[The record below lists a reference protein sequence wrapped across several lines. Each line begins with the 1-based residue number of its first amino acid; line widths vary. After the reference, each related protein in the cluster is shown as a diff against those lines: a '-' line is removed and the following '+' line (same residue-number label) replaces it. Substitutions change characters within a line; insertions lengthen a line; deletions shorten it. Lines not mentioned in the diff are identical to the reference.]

1 MPGNRPN
8 EEKRMSTSLKIT
20 KDSTMQ
26 EVLDAYPSAQRAL
39 FRKYHIGGC
48 HSCGYEPNDILENV
62 AQKHNITD
70 MNEVLNFIEE
80 AEQID
85 QRIKIS
91 PADVATAMKSATPPR
106 LIDVRTPQ
114 EWEMAK
120 IPGAQLI
127 TEELSYEIM
136 SWPKDTPMVFHCHH
150 GQRSMD
156 AASYFA
162 GHGFTNA
169 KSMTGGIDAW
179 SASVDPSVPRYEVA
193 RDMSTG
199 RPRLQPLRTVVSKA
213 EGCITP

>member
-1 MPGNRPN
+1 MPA
-8 EEKRMSTSLKIT
+8 SLKIN
-20 KDSTMQ
+20 KRSTMQ

-48 HSCGYEPNDILENV
+48 HSCGYEPNDVLEDV
-62 AQKHNITD
+62 AGKHNLTNMD
-70 MNEVLNFIEE
+70 EVLNFIVE
-80 AEQID
+80 AEEID
-85 QRIKIS
+85 KRIQVT
-91 PADVATAMKSATPPR
+91 PAEVSAALKSDKPPR

-136 SWPKDTPMVFHCHH
+136 NWPKDTPMVFHCHH

-179 SASVDPSVPRYEVA
+179 SETVDPSVPRYEIA
-193 RDMSTG
+193 RDPSSG
-199 RPRLQPLRTVVSKA
+199 RPKLQPLRLVVSKA
-213 EGCITP
+213 EGCMNP

>member
-1 MPGNRPN
+1 
-8 EEKRMSTSLKIT
+8 
-20 KDSTMQ
+20 MQ

-48 HSCGYEPNDILENV
+48 HSCGYVPNDILENV

-85 QRIKIS
+85 QRIKTS
-91 PADVATAMKSATPPR
+91 PADVAMAMKGANPPR
-106 LIDVRTPQ
+106 LIDVRTPA
-114 EWEMAK
+114 ESEMAK

-136 SWPKDTPMVFHCHH
+136 NWPKDTPMVFHCHN

-179 SASVDPSVPRYEVA
+179 SLTVDSSVPRYEVA

-199 RPRLQPLRTVVSKA
+199 RPKLQPLRTVVSKA